1 MRRSP
6 VFLAMFTA
14 PLEESSTG
22 ILKLFDVNYN
32 TANAALHY
40 IYTSE
45 IRKDYAIEVWLVFST
60 RLHDKICFYCGLFL
74 DESSIPCHDL
84 TSPLAHVQEESESL
98 LFFADKYDVLQMK
111 EDIEASL
118 KGILNPKN
126 AFRFLGLAYKFKL
139 TELETMAAAVVQSNF
154 MSKEVSTNLR
164 VRKWSSSLLCLI
176 AKLRW
181 ALKFALPENY
191 SPS

>member
-1 MRRSP
+1 M
-6 VFLAMFTA
+6 
-14 PLEESSTG
+14 
-22 ILKLFDVNYN
+22 
-32 TANAALHY
+32 
-40 IYTSE
+40 
-45 IRKDYAIEVWLVFST
+45 
-60 RLHDKICFYCGLFL
+60 
-74 DESSIPCHDL
+74 
-84 TSPLAHVQEESESL
+84 QEESESL

-164 VRKWSSSLLCLI
+164 VRK
-176 AKLRW
+176 
-181 ALKFALPENY
+181 
-191 SPS
+191 